1 MKLKNIFSKRVLA
14 GIVALTTVTATSS
27 LSSVNAQSSDRQYK
41 VYRNSSSTLTKTYTL
56 SALDEY
62 VLPANAR
69 GLINPTDDSRDPLTG
84 NPAQGIV
91 RIVSADGNSYTGFIV
106 GENIIATAASN
117 VYDRSAGTFE
127 KISTIYLHSANG
139 TVNGTAT
146 ASYVHIPSDYIS
158 TGVPYSNYA
167 LIKVSNNLSTRQVFE
182 LGVPTPEID
191 TSNVEVTV
199 AGIPDVFEN
208 VANTN
213 IKIANGNVTKY
224 ESQPTSVEFAYQIDV
239 TDGQQGSPVY
249 IHDTYYEY
257 GTNDRVQY
265 NIVLAINASG
275 DDYNPMSGYNNTPI
289 NYGARMTPNILQFYK
304 NNPNI

>member
-69 GLINPTDDSRDPLTG
+69 GLVDGEERNTLTG

-91 RIVSADGNSYTGFIV
+91 RIVSTDGDSYTGFVV

-127 KISTIYLHSANG
+127 KISTIYLHSDG
-139 TVNGTAT
+139 GVVNGTAT

-191 TSNVEVTV
+191 TSNEEVTV
-199 AGIPDVFEN
+199 AGIPDLFNN
-208 VANTN
+208 VANTT
-213 IKIANGNVTKY
+213 IKYNTGNVTKY
-224 ESQPTSVEFAYQIDV
+224 NSQPTAVEFAYKAEV

-249 IHDTYYEY
+249 VYQNYYEY
-257 GTNDRVQY
+257 GTNDEVRY
-265 NIVLAINASG
+265 NVVLAINASG
-275 DDYNPMSGYNNTPI
+275 DDYNPMSGYYNTQI